1 MSSFRTHI
9 ILFTTALTLAAC
21 NSQHTG
27 GYPGNK
33 NSEKL
38 LNSSGGTLMAEGG
51 VDPLAAHMAARRQV
65 DPKDINGPHQ
75 YTTMPTAEEINK
87 DTNVRIV
94 RLESEVAGLRD
105 DFRKMVPAHKPEA
118 PTIIASLPP
127 EPAVAPPEAIAPE
140 AIAPAAIAPAAGA
153 ATSSVRGVRVGEHPD
168 KVRIVLDISGPAKFS
183 YDIDNTE
190 KLLIID
196 LPQSTWP
203 TGATGSFDG
212 NALVSGYTAK
222 PSASGGV
229 TLAVE
234 LKKPA
239 KLTMSSALEPN
250 ESYGH
255 RIVFDVAPL

>member
-75 YTTMPTAEEINK
+75 YTTTPTEEEINK

-105 DFRKMVPAHKPEA
+105 DFRKLVPEHKPE
-118 PTIIASLPP
+118 PPVIIASLPM
-127 EPAVAPPEAIAPE
+127 ELAVAPPE

>member
-1 MSSFRTHI
+1 M
-9 ILFTTALTLAAC
+9 ILFTAALTLAGC

-38 LNSSGGTLMAEGG
+38 LSTADGAHTVEGEM
-51 VDPLAAHMAARRQV
+51 DPLAAHMAARKQV
-65 DPKDINGPHQ
+65 DPKDLNGPHQ
-75 YTTMPTAEEINK
+75 YTTTPTAEEINK

-105 DFRKMVPAHKPEA
+105 DFRKLGPQHKPEA
-118 PTIIASLPP
+118 PEVTQTASLPP
-127 EPAVAPPEAIAPE
+127 ET
-140 AIAPAAIAPAAGA
+140 IAPAAGA
-153 ATSSVRGVRVGEHPD
+153 ATSSVKGVRVGEHPD
-168 KVRIVLDISGPAKFS
+168 KVRIVLDVSGPAKFS
-183 YDIDNTE
+183 YDIDNGE

-196 LPQSTWP
+196 LPQSSWP
-203 TGATGSFDG
+203 AGATGSFGG

-222 PSASGGV
+222 PSAGGGV

>member
-1 MSSFRTHI
+1 
-9 ILFTTALTLAAC
+9 
-21 NSQHTG
+21 
-27 GYPGNK
+27 
-33 NSEKL
+33 
-38 LNSSGGTLMAEGG
+38 
-51 VDPLAAHMAARRQV
+51 MAARKQV
-65 DPKDINGPHQ
+65 DPKDLNGPHQ

-105 DFRKMVPAHKPEA
+105 DFRKIIPQHKPEI
-118 PTIIASLPP
+118 PREVIQTASL
-127 EPAVAPPEAIAPE
+127 PPEAIAPQAQTPPE
-140 AIAPAAIAPAAGA
+140 TIAPAAGA

-168 KVRIVLDISGPAKFS
+168 KVRIVLDVSGPAKFS
-183 YDIDNTE
+183 YDIDNNE

-196 LPQSTWP
+196 LPQSSWP
-203 TGATGSFDG
+203 TGAAGSFDG

>member
-9 ILFTTALTLAAC
+9 ILFTAALTLAAC

-38 LNSSGGTLMAEGG
+38 LGTADGAFTVEGEA
-51 VDPLAAHMAARRQV
+51 DPLAAHMAARKQV
-65 DPKDINGPHQ
+65 DPKDLNGPHR
-75 YTTMPTAEEINK
+75 YTTTPTAEEINK

-105 DFRKMVPAHKPEA
+105 DFRKMVPAHKPETPVVEPVKA
-118 PTIIASLPP
+118 TLPP
-127 EPAVAPPEAIAPE
+127 ESAAAPSE
-140 AIAPAAIAPAAGA
+140 AIAPAASA

-168 KVRIVLDISGPAKFS
+168 KIRIVLDVSGPAKFS
-183 YDIDNTE
+183 YDIDNNE
-190 KLLIID
+190 KLLIVD
-196 LPQSTWP
+196 LPQSSWP
-203 TGATGSFDG
+203 TGATGSFEG

>member
-75 YTTMPTAEEINK
+75 YTTTPTEEEINK

-105 DFRKMVPAHKPEA
+105 DFRKLVPEHKPE
-118 PTIIASLPP
+118 PPVIIASLPM
-127 EPAVAPPEAIAPE
+127 EPAVAPPE

-222 PSASGGV
+222 PAAAGGGWR
-229 TLAVE
+229 AGE
-234 LKKPA
+234 LEKTTKQN
-239 KLTMSSALEPN
+239 KSSARVPN

>member
-1 MSSFRTHI
+1 MNSFRTHI
-9 ILFTTALTLAAC
+9 ILLTTALTLAAC
-21 NSQHTG
+21 NSQHAG

-33 NSEKL
+33 NSEAL
-38 LNSSGGTLMAEGG
+38 LSTADGAFTVENEP
-51 VDPLAAHMAARRQV
+51 DPLAAHMAARKQV
-65 DPKDINGPHQ
+65 DPKDLNGPHQ
-75 YTTMPTAEEINK
+75 YTTTPTAEEINK

-105 DFRKMVPAHKPEA
+105 DFRKMVPQHKPEMPQQVTQA
-118 PTIIASLPP
+118 ALL
-127 EPAVAPPEAIAPE
+127 PPEAIAPVMPSTPPE
-140 AIAPAAIAPAAGA
+140 TIAPAAGA
-153 ATSSVRGVRVGEHPD
+153 ATSSVKGVRVGEHPD
-168 KVRIVLDISGPAKFS
+168 KVRIVLDVSGPAKFS
-183 YDIDNTE
+183 YDIDNNE

-196 LPQSTWP
+196 LPQSSWP

-212 NALVSGYTAK
+212 NALVSGYAAR

>member
-38 LNSSGGTLMAEGG
+38 LSTADGAFTVEGG

-75 YTTMPTAEEINK
+75 YTTTPTEEEINK

-105 DFRKMVPAHKPEA
+105 DFRKLVPEHKPE
-118 PTIIASLPP
+118 PPVIIASLPM
-127 EPAVAPPEAIAPE
+127 EPAVATPE

>member
-75 YTTMPTAEEINK
+75 YTTMPMEEEINK

-105 DFRKMVPAHKPEA
+105 DFRKLVPEHKPE
-118 PTIIASLPP
+118 PPVIIASLPM
-127 EPAVAPPEAIAPE
+127 EPAVAPPE
-140 AIAPAAIAPAAGA
+140 AIAPAAGA